1 MLILAY
7 PLTVGRSNG
16 RKYSTRADK
25 QNRHSWWK
33 AVTNK
38 GNLKSSP
45 LPNIHLL
52 YTEIDMEKKYHPAM
66 YNKVGPRLES
76 TGWDGRLSAMIKK

>member
-1 MLILAY
+1 M
-7 PLTVGRSNG
+7 
-16 RKYSTRADK
+16 
-25 QNRHSWWK
+25 
-33 AVTNK
+33 TNK